1 MNRRV
6 LFLSIVVGLAILGL
20 VIMLL
25 ENPFSLVKM
34 LFGILIF
41 VGVIFLLF
49 NFVLNKSTSTPEM
62 RKYKKALK
70 QSRERYS
77 NVNDKKT
84 KRKLPSYLR
93 VIDGNKGK

>member
-20 VIMLL
+20 VTMLL

-49 NFVLNKSTSTPEM
+49 NFVLNKSTSTSEM